1 MKEKERRKRKKKK
14 KKQLVQI
21 LGKVLANSGSGGG
34 GEFREGLIQ
43 WKNTRRRKQAG
54 RQKSSCGAVGGL
66 GGRGRGSLVGGVGR
80 GRVRWPSLYF
90 RDSCLNYAANNLVFF
105 FIYFETPHS
114 CGHISVSISP
124 AFATDPPPLIK
135 SLES

>member
-21 LGKVLANSGSGGG
+21 LGKVLANSGRGG

-66 GGRGRGSLVGGVGR
+66 GGGAWWEGWGEGV
-80 GRVRWPSLYF
+80 
-90 RDSCLNYAANNLVFF
+90 YAGL
-105 FIYFETPHS
+105 H
-114 CGHISVSISP
+114 SIS
-124 AFATDPPPLIK
+124 TILV
-135 SLES
+135 